1 MRTGTARSSPRA
13 CLVRRAAASAAAAE
27 QKHARAREGGGR
39 CSVPACCIYA
49 DACTCTAM
57 PTAHRGAEAHL
68 WPAILAQG
76 HRVCDATGRGR
87 QVDRR
92 RPAGLRP
99 LVFLVGAA
107 KSWRSARRRGSII
120 CSSRPAAPLPRRV
133 VTADSTRAVRS
144 SAQLQGLCAWPG
156 CPSEVHRRAR
166 SQTADTRV
174 ACMRSF
180 AILTCRL
187 HYCEPKPYTLNHAR
201 RATQPRPTGCTTLRL
216 RQACALS

>member
-1 MRTGTARSSPRA
+1 MYLHRDADRAQRSRSSSLACYSRSRPPCVRCDRAGTASRPSTA
-13 CLVRRAAASAAAAE
+13 CRFAPASVF
-27 QKHARAREGGGR
+27 GGSG
-39 CSVPACCIYA
+39 
-49 DACTCTAM
+49 
-57 PTAHRGAEAHL
+57 
-68 WPAILAQG
+68 
-76 HRVCDATGRGR
+76 
-87 QVDRR
+87 
-92 RPAGLRP
+92 
-99 LVFLVGAA
+99 

-180 AILTCRL
+180 AIWTCRL